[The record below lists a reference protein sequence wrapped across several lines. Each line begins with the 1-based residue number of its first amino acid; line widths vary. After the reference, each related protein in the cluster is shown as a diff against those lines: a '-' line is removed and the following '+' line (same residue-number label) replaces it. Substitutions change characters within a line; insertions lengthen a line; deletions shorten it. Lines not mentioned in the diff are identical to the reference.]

1 MLYGSPT
8 KRQRAF
14 LLLILADVHVCM
26 YIYIF
31 TEGFGARQEKCEE
44 RERQQWISR
53 CAGSMFNGFLTLELL
68 AE

>member
-26 YIYIF
+26 YIYIYGRIWG
-31 TEGFGARQEKCEE
+31 E
-44 RERQQWISR
+44 
-53 CAGSMFNGFLTLELL
+53 AGEM
-68 AE
+68 